1 MTTGWNRWRLHGAW
15 CDQPRKHTKDLN
27 DTQGS
32 STETQPTDHQHNRLD
47 TTNMTPPR
55 YDQDTAKGLVTCIS
69 MESAETPPSHHR
81 GTTEATGTPW
91 RHYRETI
98 KRAQRHADTFQ
109 TPPRDYQ
116 DITRHHQN
124 TTETPARHHH
134 QAPPR
139 HHLET
144 TDHRDTTKTLP
155 KHHRDTGTHPAQAGN
170 PKLSP
175 DSPNGGSTH
184 GKTQNSLAA
193 QLRFWSS
200 CFAGPFT
207 RSSVHISSR
216 WSNKALAFATHW
228 AVPNNLTWLVS
239 RCKWRRHPVSLWI
252 KFRPPKPFRVL
263 CSSYHTA
270 AESSFTGPRRSSTS
284 RWATWTPSAG
294 PEISTTPSSLLSF
307 SEVPLGHFAW
317 MSRSRPRQRG
327 LWAILTACSLNGI
340 CTVITSL
347 LVIMFDC
354 QAQGASK
361 QLAVSL
367 GTVHCTLLKLKPKR
381 LVFSKYNQRFA
392 SLDSFDISTF
402 IPFSLT
408 SNIEKPW
415 KNHRKPPFSTQH

>member
-1 MTTGWNRWRLHGAW
+1 M
-15 CDQPRKHTKDLN
+15 
-27 DTQGS
+27 
-32 STETQPTDHQHNRLD
+32 
-47 TTNMTPPR
+47 
-55 YDQDTAKGLVTCIS
+55 
-69 MESAETPPSHHR
+69 
-81 GTTEATGTPW
+81 
-91 RHYRETI
+91 
-98 KRAQRHADTFQ
+98 Q

-124 TTETPARHHH
+124 TTETPPRHHH

-139 HHLET
+139 HHQDAT
-144 TDHRDTTKTLP
+144 KTHQDTTKKLPRDHQDTTWKPPTTETPP
-155 KHHRDTGTHPAQAGN
+155 KHHPNTTETPGHTRPRPAAGN
-170 PKLSP
+170 PTAPVSL

-184 GKTQNSLAA
+184 GKTQNSPCFA
-193 QLRFWSS
+193 QLRFWSR

-216 WSNKALAFATHW
+216 WSNKALALATHW

-263 CSSYHTA
+263 CSSCHTA

-284 RWATWTPSAG
+284 RWATWTPSAV

-317 MSRSRPRQRG
+317 MSRSRPRHRG
-327 LWAILTACSLNGI
+327 FWAIPTACSLLNDI

-367 GTVHCTLLKLKPKR
+367 GTVHCTLLKLQPKR
-381 LVFSKYNQRFA
+381 LVFSKYNQRVA
-392 SLDSFDISTF
+392 SLDSFISFDISTF

-408 SNIEKPW
+408 SNIEEPW